1 MFGEKLNGITLGLI
15 SGIGFGIFSALI
27 MVPMHFESGRE
38 KWEAVTSAFVDR
50 FMIGLLIP
58 NVIFGLDP
66 ILTGLFLGVGL
77 SIPSAIISR
86 AYAPI
91 ILIGALGGLIIG
103 YISKMVLF

>member
-1 MFGEKLNGITLGLI
+1 MNGITLGLI

-27 MVPMHFESGRE
+27 MVPMHFESDRE
-38 KWEAVTSAFVDR
+38 KWEAVTSAFADR

-66 ILTGLFLGVGL
+66 VLTGLFLGVGL

>member
-1 MFGEKLNGITLGLI
+1 MNGITLGLI

-27 MVPMHFESGRE
+27 MVPMHFDSSRK
-38 KWEAVTSAFVDR
+38 KWEAVASAFVDR
-50 FMIGLLIP
+50 FMIGLVIP

-66 ILTGLFLGVGL
+66 VLTGLFLGIGL

-91 ILIGALGGLIIG
+91 IIIGALGGFIIG